1 MLRVFD
7 VDGRGGGCCAVL
19 AYGEAA
25 CGAEDVKSRGPL
37 EEGEGRGRGM
47 VVEIK
52 KGGDRVAR
60 ANISFC
66 FGFLN

>member
-19 AYGEAA
+19 AHGEAA

-52 KGGDRVAR
+52 R
-60 ANISFC
+60 AGTALREPIYRFVSVF
-66 FGFLN
+66 